1 MMIVQAVDQGDYHT
15 YNNFHVLRMVHG
27 TKPDNQFGNKYV
39 QKEQEEISQ
48 YIDKIPE
55 GSIFLA
61 IDES

>member
-1 MMIVQAVDQGDYHT
+1 M
-15 YNNFHVLRMVHG
+15 LRMVHG

-61 IDES
+61 IDESWWIKLE